1 MKGGE
6 EMMQIMKKEEAAK
19 RGLVDQPRHESL
31 RKEQPFN
38 SVKIEHSPEWLE
50 QIRRDIA
57 AGNIPF

>member
-1 MKGGE
+1 MI
-6 EMMQIMKKEEAAK
+6 QIMKKEEAAK

>member
-1 MKGGE
+1 
-6 EMMQIMKKEEAAK
+6 MMQIMKKEDAVK
-19 RGLVDQPRHESL
+19 RGLVDRPRHEPL
-31 RKEQPFN
+31 RKDAPVN